1 MSDPRRAL
9 ADLMSERVMD
19 RRRFLAFTGALAGT
33 AAFAQLRGDLAFAA
47 PPFKGDPFSLGVAS
61 GDPVPGGVSLWTR
74 LAPDPLVSGGGMPP
88 KDIPVQWQVAT
99 DDAFANV
106 VRSGTVA
113 AIPELSH
120 SVHVD
125 VRNLDN
131 GSEYFYRFLTGD
143 HESPL
148 GHTRTAPGQGDHVTG
163 LKFAFA
169 SCQKWDDG
177 FYSPYFRLAQE
188 QDVQLVVHLGDYI
201 YEYGVFSGGVRGE
214 ELPKFLEKECFTLER
229 YRLQHALYRTD
240 PDLQEVHRLF
250 PWAVTWDDHE
260 VDNDYSG
267 VYPEFD
273 NTSNWFLKRRAAAYQ
288 AWFEHMPVP
297 LSTRPGSGETRVYR
311 RLPWGNLAEFNILDT
326 RQYRTDNPCGD
337 GEQPPCDAGF
347 DPSATM
353 TGETQEAWLLDNLE
367 RSNARWNVIAQGVLM
382 GQLKH
387 DADGGRFWNDSWD
400 GWPGQRQRLLQHI
413 ADAEVTNPVVI
424 TGDWHS
430 TFVNDLKADYEDENA
445 PVVATEFVGTSISSN
460 GDCICYG
467 PYYGPMIPFNPDI
480 KFFDGDRRGYVLC
493 TLGEN
498 QWQTDLRMV
507 TTVSER
513 EAPVSTFASFVVN
526 DGTPGAVQV

>member
-1 MSDPRRAL
+1 
-9 ADLMSERVMD
+9 
-19 RRRFLAFTGALAGT
+19 
-33 AAFAQLRGDLAFAA
+33 
-47 PPFKGDPFSLGVAS
+47 
-61 GDPVPGGVSLWTR
+61 
-74 LAPDPLVSGGGMPP
+74 MPP
-88 KDIPVQWQVAT
+88 KDIAVRWEVAT
-99 DDAFANV
+99 DDGFANV
-106 VRSGTVA
+106 VRSGNAA
-113 AIPELSH
+113 AIPELAH

-125 VRNLDN
+125 VGGLDPA
-131 GSEYFYRFLTGD
+131 SDYFYRFLTTRD
-143 HESPL
+143 ESPV
-148 GHTRTAPGQGDHVTG
+148 GHTRTAPAARAAVSG

-177 FYSPYFRLAQE
+177 FYAPYRHMAKEDL
-188 QDVQLVVHLGDYI
+188 QLVIHLGDYI
-201 YEYGVFSGGVRGE
+201 YEYGVGDGGVRNAS
-214 ELPKFLEKECFTLER
+214 LPKFLEKECFTLAR
-229 YRLQHALYRTD
+229 YRLQYGLYKTD

-297 LSTRPGSGETRVYR
+297 LSSKPGRDETQVYR
-311 RLPWGNLAEFNILDT
+311 RIGYGDIADFNILDT

-353 TGETQEAWLLDNLE
+353 TGEAQEGWLLDNLE

-387 DADGGRFWNDSWD
+387 DEVGGRFWNDSWD
-400 GWPGQRQRLLQHI
+400 GWPGQRQRILQHI
-413 ADAEVTNPVVI
+413 ADAGVTNPVVI

-480 KFFDGDRRGYVLC
+480 KFFDGDMRGYVLC
-493 TLGEN
+493 TLDHD
-498 QWQTDLRMV
+498 QWRTDLRMV
-507 TTVSER
+507 PTVSTR
-513 EAPVSTFASFVVN
+513 DAPVSTLKSFVVE
-526 DGTPGAVQV
+526 DGVPGATEV

>member
-1 MSDPRRAL
+1 MSDPRQAL
-9 ADLMSERVMD
+9 SDLLAERVMD

-33 AAFAQLRGDLAFAA
+33 AAFAQLRGDLAYAA
-47 PPFKGDPFSLGVAS
+47 PRPRAYPFTLGVAS
-61 GDPVPGGVSLWTR
+61 GDPRSNGVSLWTR
-74 LAPDPLVSGGGMPP
+74 LAPEPLVKGGGMPP
-88 KDIPVQWQVAT
+88 KDIAVRWQVAT
-99 DDAFANV
+99 DDGFANV

-113 AIPELSH
+113 AIPELAH
-120 SVHVD
+120 SAHVD
-125 VRNLDN
+125 VGGLNPASD
-131 GSEYFYRFLTGD
+131 YFYRFLTPHD
-143 HESPL
+143 ESPV
-148 GHTRTAPGQGDHVTG
+148 GRTRTAPAAGASVAG

-177 FYSPYFRLAQE
+177 FYTPYRHMAEEDL
-188 QDVQLVVHLGDYI
+188 QLVVHLGDYI
-201 YEYGVFSGGVRGE
+201 YEYGVGSGGVRDATV
-214 ELPKFLEKECFTLER
+214 PSFLGKECFTLTR
-229 YRLQHALYRTD
+229 YRLQYGLYKSD
-240 PDLQEVHRLF
+240 PDLREVHRLF

-267 VYPEFD
+267 IYPEFD

-297 LSTRPGSGETRVYR
+297 LSSKPGRNETRIYR
-311 RLPWGNLAEFNILDT
+311 RIGYGDIADFNILDT

-347 DPSATM
+347 DPNATM
-353 TGETQEAWLLDNLE
+353 TGKAQEDWLIDNLE

-400 GWPGQRQRLLQHI
+400 GWPGQRQRILQRV
-413 ADAEVTNPVVI
+413 ADAEVSNPVVI

-430 TFVNDLKADYEDENA
+430 TFVNDLKADYEKG

-480 KFFDGDRRGYVLC
+480 KFFDGDMRGYVLC
-493 TLGEN
+493 TLDHEE
-498 QWQTDLRMV
+498 WRTDLRMV
-507 TTVSER
+507 PTVSTR
-513 EAPVSTFASFVVN
+513 DAPVSTFKSFVVE
-526 DGTPGAVQV
+526 DGFPGAKPA

>member
-9 ADLMSERVMD
+9 ATLDGQVID
-19 RRRFLAFTGALAGT
+19 RRRFLAFTGALAGA
-33 AAFAQLRGDLAFAA
+33 AAFAQLRGDLGYAA
-47 PPFKGDPFSLGVAS
+47 PPLKGYPFRLGVAS
-61 GDPVPGGVSLWTR
+61 GDPLPGGVSLWTR
-74 LAPDPLVSGGGMPP
+74 LAPEPLVNGGGMPP
-88 KDIPVQWQVAT
+88 KDIAVQWQVAT
-99 DDAFANV
+99 DEGFANV

-113 AIPELSH
+113 AIPELAH

-125 VRNLDN
+125 VRGLNPAT
-131 GSEYFYRFLTGD
+131 GYFYRFVTAND
-143 HESPL
+143 ASPV
-148 GHTRTAPGQGDHVTG
+148 GRTRTAPAARAAVPG
-163 LKFAFA
+163 LRFAFA

-177 FYSPYFRLAQE
+177 FYTPYRHMAEEDL
-188 QDVQLVVHLGDYI
+188 QLVIHLGDYI
-201 YEYGVFSGGVRGE
+201 YEYGVGSGGVRGATV
-214 ELPKFLEKECFTLER
+214 PTFLGKECFTLDR
-229 YRLQHALYRTD
+229 YRLQYGLYKTD

-267 VYPEFD
+267 IYPEFD
-273 NTSNWFLKRRAAAYQ
+273 TTSNWFLKRRAAAYQ

-297 LSTRPGSGETRVYR
+297 LSSKPGRDETRVYR
-311 RLPWGNLAEFNILDT
+311 RIAYGDIAEFNMLDT

-337 GEQPPCDAGF
+337 GEQPPCDGGF

-353 TGETQEAWLLDNLE
+353 TGDTQEAWLLDNLE
-367 RSNARWNVIAQGVLM
+367 RSNSRWNVIAQGVLM

-400 GWPGQRQRLLQHI
+400 GWPGQRQRVLQHI
-413 ADAEVTNPVVI
+413 ADAGVGNPVVI

-493 TLGEN
+493 TLDHDR
-498 QWQTDLRMV
+498 WRTDLRMV
-507 TTVSER
+507 PTVSTR
-513 EAPVSTFASFVVN
+513 DAPVSTFASFVVE